1 MLYRAKPV
9 EIATMRLISPFFL
22 ALALAACAEAAH
34 DPRGVGRDEV
44 LVQVSATGRSD
55 TRPDEARFT
64 VGVDTIAATS
74 RAASA
79 QNSATINKVAAALQG
94 LGVKEDDLQT
104 RSITLSGIDYGPNR
118 GRFQANNLI
127 EVRVK
132 DIKRAGE
139 ALAAIT
145 EAGANVLSG
154 PNLRVSDPE
163 RAGRSAY
170 AAAYRA
176 ARARAEAY
184 AQAAGLKVAR
194 VLAIRDGAETGGG
207 PRPYPY
213 PEEAMSMDM
222 QASTASPVSAP
233 PVQPGVSTRQVQI
246 RVDFALAK

>member
-1 MLYRAKPV
+1 
-9 EIATMRLISPFFL
+9 MRSLFAGFL
-22 ALALAACAEAAH
+22 ALALAACSKAAP
-34 DPRGVGRDEV
+34 DPRGVARDEV
-44 LVQVSATGRSD
+44 LVQISATGRADS
-55 TRPDEARFT
+55 RPDEARFT

-74 RAASA
+74 REAGAR
-79 QNSATINKVAAALQG
+79 NSATINKVATALQR

-104 RSITLSGIDYGPNR
+104 RSITLSRIDYGPNR

-127 EVRVK
+127 EIKVR

-163 RAGRSAY
+163 NAGRSAY
-170 AAAYRA
+170 AAAYRS

-194 VLAIRDGAETGGG
+194 VLAIRDGGEGGG
-207 PRPYPY
+207 RPWPY
-213 PEEAMSMDM
+213 PEEGMAMDAESRAVA
-222 QASTASPVSAP
+222 QVSAPP
-233 PVQPGVSTRQVQI
+233 PVQPGITTRQVQI
-246 RVDFALAK
+246 RVDFALKK

>member
-1 MLYRAKPV
+1 
-9 EIATMRLISPFFL
+9 MRSLFTAMALVL
-22 ALALAACAEAAH
+22 ALGACSRAAP
-34 DPRGVGRDEV
+34 DPRGVARDEV
-44 LVQVSATGRSD
+44 LVQVSASGRADS
-55 TRPDEARFT
+55 RPDEARFT

-74 RAASA
+74 REASA
-79 QNSATINKVAAALQG
+79 RNGATINKVAAALQG

-104 RSITLSGIDYGPNR
+104 RSITLSRIDYGPNR
-118 GRFQANNLI
+118 GRFQASNLI
-127 EVRVK
+127 
-132 DIKRAGE
+132 DIKVRDIKHAGE

-163 RAGRSAY
+163 NAGRSAY

-194 VLAIRDGAETGGG
+194 VLAIRNGGEGGG
-207 PRPYPY
+207 GEPYPY
-213 PEEAMSMDM
+213 PEEMMAMDA
-222 QASTASPVSAP
+222 QVRNVSPVSAPP

>member
-1 MLYRAKPV
+1 
-9 EIATMRLISPFFL
+9 MRSLLSTLGLVL
-22 ALALAACAEAAH
+22 ALGACTKAPP
-34 DPRGVGRDEV
+34 DPRGVARDEV
-44 LVQVSATGRSD
+44 LVQVSASGLAD
-55 TRPDEARFT
+55 ARPDEARFT

-74 RAASA
+74 GAASA
-79 QNSATINKVAAALQG
+79 QNSATINKVAAALQR

-104 RSITLSGIDYGPNR
+104 RSITLSRIDYGPNR

-127 EVRVK
+127 EVKVR

-163 RAGRSAY
+163 NAARSAY
-170 AAAYRA
+170 AAAYRS

-184 AQAAGLKVAR
+184 AQAAGLKVVR
-194 VLAIRDGAETGGG
+194 VLAIRDGGEGGSH
-207 PRPYPY
+207 YPY
-213 PEEAMSMDM
+213 PEEGMTMDL
-222 QASTASPVSAP
+222 QARAVAPVSAP
-233 PVQPGVSTRQVQI
+233 PPVQPGISTRQVQI

>member
-1 MLYRAKPV
+1 
-9 EIATMRLISPFFL
+9 MRSSL
-22 ALALAACAEAAH
+22 AITALLALAACSGAAP
-34 DPRGVGRDEV
+34 DPRGVGRDET
-44 LVQVSATGRSD
+44 LVQVSASGRADS
-55 TRPDEARFT
+55 RPDEARFT
-64 VGVDTIAATS
+64 AGVETIAATA

-79 QNSATINKVAAALQG
+79 QNGATFNKVAAALAR

-104 RSITLSGIDYGPNR
+104 RSITLSRIDYGPNR

-127 EVRVK
+127 DIKVR

-163 RAGRSAY
+163 NAGRSAY
-170 AAAYRA
+170 AAAYRS

-194 VLAIRDGAETGGG
+194 VLAIRDGGEALA
-207 PRPYPY
+207 PPPYY
-213 PEEAMSMDM
+213 GEGDFALRE
-222 QASTASPVSAP
+222 QATAQVAAP
-233 PVQPGVSTRQVQI
+233 PVQPGISTSQVQI
-246 RVDFALAK
+246 RVDFALAR

>member
-1 MLYRAKPV
+1 MTRSALP
-9 EIATMRLISPFFL
+9 LIL
-22 ALALAACAEAAH
+22 AGTLAACSGADP

-44 LVQVSATGRSD
+44 LVQVAASGRADS
-55 TRPDEARFT
+55 RPDEARFT
-64 VGVDTIAATS
+64 AGVETIAATA

-79 QNSATINKVAAALQG
+79 QNSATFAKVAAALAA

-104 RSITLSGIDYGPNR
+104 RSITLSRIDYGPNR

-127 EVRVK
+127 DIKVR

-139 ALAAIT
+139 AIALIT

-163 RAGRSAY
+163 NAARSAY

-184 AQAAGLKVAR
+184 AGAAGLKVAR
-194 VLAIRDGAETGGG
+194 VLAIRDGGGG
-207 PRPYPY
+207 HAPPRYYEGDAVMAEQAAPP
-213 PEEAMSMDM
+213 PVVAM
-222 QASTASPVSAP
+222 TAP
-233 PVQPGVSTRQVQI
+233 PVQPGVSTREVQI
-246 RVDFALAK
+246 RVDFALAE

>member
-1 MLYRAKPV
+1 
-9 EIATMRLISPFFL
+9 MRKLFPTL
-22 ALALAACAEAAH
+22 VVALALGACGAAEP

-44 LVQVSATGRSD
+44 LVQVSATGRAD

-74 RAASA
+74 REASA
-79 QNSATINKVAAALQG
+79 RNSATINKVAAALRG

-104 RSITLSGIDYGPNR
+104 RSITLSRIDYGPNR

-127 EVRVK
+127 DIRVR

-163 RAGRSAY
+163 NAARSAY
-170 AAAYRA
+170 AAAYRS

-184 AQAAGLKVAR
+184 AQAAGLKVVR
-194 VLAIRDGAETGGG
+194 VLAIRDGGEGGSG
-207 PRPYPY
+207 PWPP
-213 PEEAMSMDM
+213 PEEAMSMDL
-222 QASTASPVSAP
+222 QARNVAPVSAPP

-246 RVDFALAK
+246 RVDFALSK

>member
-1 MLYRAKPV
+1 
-9 EIATMRLISPFFL
+9 MRNLLSTLGLIL
-22 ALALAACAEAAH
+22 ALGACSKAAP
-34 DPRGVGRDEV
+34 DPRGVERDEV
-44 LVQVSATGRSD
+44 LVQVSASGSAD

-64 VGVDTIAATS
+64 VGVETIAATS
-74 RAASA
+74 GAASA
-79 QNSATINKVAAALQG
+79 QNSATINKVAAALQR
-94 LGVKEDDLQT
+94 LGVKDDDLQT
-104 RSITLSGIDYGPNR
+104 RSITLSRIEYGPNR

-127 EVRVK
+127 DIKVR

-163 RAGRSAY
+163 NAGRSAY
-170 AAAYRA
+170 AAAFRS

-194 VLAIRDGAETGGG
+194 VLAIRDSGEGGG
-207 PRPYPY
+207 GPYPY
-213 PEEAMSMDM
+213 PEEAMSMDL
-222 QASTASPVSAP
+222 QARNVAPVSAPP

-246 RVDFALAK
+246 RVDFALSK

>member
-1 MLYRAKPV
+1 MRSLLT
-9 EIATMRLISPFFL
+9 IALL
-22 ALALAACAEAAH
+22 LLAACSKAPP

-44 LVQVSATGRSD
+44 LVQVSAWGRAE

-64 VGVDTIAATS
+64 AGVETIAATAG
-74 RAASA
+74 AASA
-79 QNSATINKVAAALQG
+79 QNRAAFSRVAAALQR

-104 RSITLSGIDYGPNR
+104 RSITLERISYGPNR
-118 GRFQANNLI
+118 GRFQANNLVDI
-127 EVRVK
+127 RVR

-163 RAGRSAY
+163 SAGRSAY

-194 VLAIRDGAETGGG
+194 VLAIRDGGDGGG
-207 PRPYPY
+207 VPPPPYY
-213 PEEAMSMDM
+213 EEGDAAL
-222 QASTASPVSAP
+222 QARSVAPISAP
-233 PVQPGVSTRQVQI
+233 PVQAGVTTREVQI
-246 RVDFALAK
+246 RADFALAK

>member
-1 MLYRAKPV
+1 
-9 EIATMRLISPFFL
+9 MRSLFPIVAMSL
-22 ALALAACAEAAH
+22 ALTACSSSAP

-44 LVQVSATGRSD
+44 LVQVSASGRADS
-55 TRPDEARFT
+55 RPDEARFT
-64 VGVDTIAATS
+64 VGVETIAPAA

-79 QNSATINKVAAALQG
+79 QNSATFNRVAAALAR
-94 LGVKEDDLQT
+94 LGVREDDLQT
-104 RSITLSGIDYGPNR
+104 RSITLSRIDYGPNR

-127 EVRVK
+127 DVKVR

-139 ALAAIT
+139 AIAAIT

-163 RAGRSAY
+163 NAARSAY

-194 VLAIRDGAETGGG
+194 VRRPIAVPALRNRRLGGDGAGRSAPDRGQCRASGPARHLHARGPDPGRFRIGEMRSGG
-207 PRPYPY
+207 PR
-213 PEEAMSMDM
+213 
-222 QASTASPVSAP
+222 
-233 PVQPGVSTRQVQI
+233 G
-246 RVDFALAK
+246 

>member
-1 MLYRAKPV
+1 MTRSLSP
-9 EIATMRLISPFFL
+9 LISVLIP
-22 ALALAACAEAAH
+22 ALALAACSSSEP
-34 DPRGVGRDEV
+34 DPRGVARDEV
-44 LVQVSATGRSD
+44 LVQVTASGRADS
-55 TRPDEARFT
+55 RPDEARFT
-64 VGVDTIAATS
+64 AGVETIAPTA

-79 QNSATINKVAAALQG
+79 QNSATFAKVAAALAA

-104 RSITLSGIDYGPNR
+104 RSITLSRIDYGPNR

-127 EVRVK
+127 DIKVR

-163 RAGRSAY
+163 NAARSAY
-170 AAAYRA
+170 SAAYRS

-194 VLAIRDGAETGGG
+194 VLAIRDGGGHAPQRYYEGDATMAAE
-207 PRPYPY
+207 
-213 PEEAMSMDM
+213 
-222 QASTASPVSAP
+222 ASPPPIAAMAAP
-233 PVQPGVSTRQVQI
+233 PVQPGVSTREVQI
-246 RVDFALAK
+246 RVDFALSE